1 MNLGRGTVPSTPQM
15 SGAAVYDNA
24 TFGAKMLRFGRIYWR
39 SIVVC
44 VMPIALLPLI
54 LVYKTRSARC
64 GFVILLMG
72 SYWATEAMPMAVTSL
87 LPLALFPV
95 FGVLDSATTCQCYV
109 NDTIMMFVGG
119 LIFAIAIEHSKLHER
134 IALRSMIA
142 FGCNHKRL
150 LGGLLC
156 VTTFLSMWISNTACT
171 SMMVPIVFAVLFELE
186 KEGLGK
192 VFESNA
198 DDPDEFPEPTQVTKA
213 YLLGTAY
220 ASTFG
225 GTATIIGT
233 GANLAFKGIFED
245 SFPDSPGIDF
255 GQWMI
260 WALPQTVI
268 NVALTWFYMLF
279 FYMGWLRPNSV
290 DARNAEIGPEGMR
303 VAKRIIREKYSSLG
317 KMNFHQ
323 IAVGIL
329 FLLCIFLMFFRSPGF
344 ISGWADRLPVD
355 VEIKESTSLMLVA
368 ILLFVIPKDLA
379 FIHAFSKNATIRP
392 RKPSDALVSW
402 KVVEEKVPWSL
413 MFIFGGGFAISKG
426 SLESGLSQKIGDS
439 MEELFGLPPFALLI
453 VVCILMSV
461 VTEFTSNIGVANI
474 ILPIIAEMSVRAKI
488 HPLYFMI
495 PATLVV
501 SHAFR
506 FPTGT
511 PPNAIVLAAG
521 HIRIKSLVIGGCGVA
536 TYGPIVVIL
545 LFITWGRFI
554 YKTDVYPDWADSY
567 KKIN

>member
-1 MNLGRGTVPSTPQM
+1 MDV
-15 SGAAVYDNA
+15 AAVYDNA

-39 SIVVC
+39 SIVIC
-44 VMPIALLPLI
+44 VMPIVLLPLI
-54 LVYKTRSARC
+54 LVYKTPSARC

-171 SMMVPIVFAVLFELE
+171 SMMVPIVFAVLF
-186 KEGLGK
+186 
-192 VFESNA
+192 
-198 DDPDEFPEPTQVTKA
+198 PEPTQVTKA

-268 NVALTWFYMLF
+268 NVGLTWFYMLF

-355 VEIKESTSLMLVA
+355 V
-368 ILLFVIPKDLA
+368 PQ
-379 FIHAFSKNATIRP
+379 
-392 RKPSDALVSW
+392 KPSDALVTW

-439 MEELFGLPPFALLI
+439 MEELFGLPPFVLLI

-488 HPLYFMI
+488 HPLYFMV

-567 KKIN
+567 KKTN